1 MQPELMEI
9 ERLEFYTMEKRKLR
23 GGMIGG
29 GIGSFFG
36 PVHRMA
42 ATLDGQAE
50 YVCGAFSSDPE
61 KSHRS
66 GEALYLDPARVY
78 EDYRE
83 MAEKEAAMPLDRR
96 IDFVS
101 IVTPN
106 VYHFEAAKLSLEA
119 GFHVICDK
127 PMTGNLAE
135 AKALK
140 SIVAKSHKV
149 FALTHTYT
157 GYPMV
162 KQARYILQQGLL
174 GKINKVVVEYPQ
186 GWLAGFLESGV
197 TPATMWRTDPQK
209 AGVSLCMG
217 DIGIHAENL
226 GRYITGLEV
235 EKVCADISHFIPGNQ
250 LDDDANI
257 LIRYKGSAKG
267 VISASQISTGEEN
280 GLNIRVYGTK
290 LGISWNQEN
299 PNYLTVKSKE
309 GYTTT
314 YSKGNKMLCPAAQNA
329 SRLPPGHP
337 EGIIEA
343 LANIYLEAFRAIRD
357 GSAKRKNTLYDFP
370 TVDDGVIGM
379 AFVETVLA
387 GAASERKWLKMI
399 GTGV

>member
-1 MQPELMEI
+1 
-9 ERLEFYTMEKRKLR
+9 MEKRKLR

-29 GIGSFFG
+29 GIGAFFG

-50 YVCGAFSSDPE
+50 FVCGAFSANPV
-61 KSHRS
+61 KSKKS
-66 GEALYLDPARVY
+66 GQELYLAPERVY
-78 EDYRE
+78 GDYRE
-83 MAEKEAAMPLDRR
+83 MVAKESALPPDKR

-106 VYHFEAAKLSLEA
+106 VYHFEAAKLCLEA

-127 PMTGNLAE
+127 PMTCNLAE

-140 SIVAKSHKV
+140 AIVAKTHKV

-162 KQARYILQQGLL
+162 KQARYLVEQGTL

-235 EKVCADISHFIPGNQ
+235 EEVCADISHFIPGNP

-257 LIRYKGSAKG
+257 LVRYQGGAKG
-267 VISASQISTGEEN
+267 VITASQISTGEEN
-280 GLNIRVYGTK
+280 GLNIRVYGAK
-290 LGISWNQEN
+290 NGLYWNQEN
-299 PNYLTVKSKE
+299 PNYLAIRNPE
-309 GYTTT
+309 GYVTT
-314 YSKGNKMLCPAAQNA
+314 YSKGNKILCPAAQNA
-329 SRLPPGHP
+329 ARLPPGHP

-357 GSAKRKNTLYDFP
+357 SAAKRRKIAYDFP
-370 TVDDGVIGM
+370 DVNDGVTGM
-379 AFVETVLA
+379 AFVETALA
-387 GAASERKWLKMI
+387 SASSDRKWVKMLS
-399 GTGV
+399 TEK

>member
-1 MQPELMEI
+1 
-9 ERLEFYTMEKRKLR
+9 MEKRKLR

-50 YVCGAFSSDPE
+50 FVCGAFSSDPV
-61 KSHRS
+61 KSKKS
-66 GEALYLDPARVY
+66 GQELYLAPERVY
-78 EDYRE
+78 GDYRE
-83 MAEKEAAMPLDRR
+83 MVAKESALPPDKR

-106 VYHFEAAKLSLEA
+106 VYHFEAAKLCLEA

-127 PMTGNLAE
+127 PMTCNLAE

-140 SIVAKSHKV
+140 AIVAKTHKV

-162 KQARYILQQGLL
+162 KQARYLVEQGTL

-235 EKVCADISHFIPGNQ
+235 EEVCADISHFIPGNP

-257 LIRYKGSAKG
+257 LVRYQGGAKG
-267 VISASQISTGEEN
+267 VITASQISTGEEN
-280 GLNIRVYGTK
+280 GLNIRVYGAK
-290 LGISWNQEN
+290 NGLYWNQEN
-299 PNYLTVKSKE
+299 SNYLAIRNPE
-309 GYTTT
+309 GYVTT
-314 YSKGNKMLCPAAQNA
+314 YSKGNKILCPAAQNA
-329 SRLPPGHP
+329 ARLPPGHP

-357 GSAKRKNTLYDFP
+357 SAAKRRKIAYDFP
-370 TVDDGVIGM
+370 DVNDGVTGM
-379 AFVETVLA
+379 AFVETALA
-387 GAASERKWLKMI
+387 SASSDRKWVKMLS
-399 GTGV
+399 TEK

>member
-1 MQPELMEI
+1 
-9 ERLEFYTMEKRKLR
+9 MEKRKLR

-50 YVCGAFSSDPE
+50 FVCGAFSADPV
-61 KSHRS
+61 KSKKS
-66 GEALYLDPARVY
+66 GQELYLAPERVY
-78 EDYRE
+78 GDYRE
-83 MAEKEAAMPLDRR
+83 MVAKESALPPDKR

-106 VYHFEAAKLSLEA
+106 VYHFEAAKLCLEA

-127 PMTGNLAE
+127 PMTCNLAE

-140 SIVAKSHKV
+140 AIVAKTHKV

-162 KQARYILQQGLL
+162 KQARYLVEQGTL

-197 TPATMWRTDPQK
+197 TPATMWRTDRQK

-235 EKVCADISHFIPGNQ
+235 EEVCADISHFIPGNP

-257 LIRYKGSAKG
+257 LVRYQGGAKG
-267 VISASQISTGEEN
+267 VITASQISTGEEN
-280 GLNIRVYGTK
+280 GLNIRVYGAK
-290 LGISWNQEN
+290 NGLYWNQEN
-299 PNYLTVKSKE
+299 SNYLAIRNPE
-309 GYTTT
+309 GYVTT
-314 YSKGNKMLCPAAQNA
+314 YSKGNKILCPAAQNA
-329 SRLPPGHP
+329 ARLPPGHP

-357 GSAKRKNTLYDFP
+357 SAAKRRKTAYDFP
-370 TVDDGVIGM
+370 DVNDGVTGM
-379 AFVETVLA
+379 AFVETALA
-387 GAASERKWLKMI
+387 SASSDHKWVKMLS
-399 GTGV
+399 TEE

>member
-1 MQPELMEI
+1 
-9 ERLEFYTMEKRKLR
+9 MEKRKLR

-50 YVCGAFSSDPE
+50 FVCGAFSADPV
-61 KSHRS
+61 KSKKS
-66 GEALYLDPARVY
+66 GQELYLAPERVY
-78 EDYRE
+78 GDYRE
-83 MAEKEAAMPLDRR
+83 MVAKESALPPNKR

-106 VYHFEAAKLSLEA
+106 VYHFEAAKLCLEA

-127 PMTGNLAE
+127 PMTCNLAE

-140 SIVAKSHKV
+140 AIVAKTHKV

-162 KQARYILQQGLL
+162 KQARYLVEQGTL

-235 EKVCADISHFIPGNQ
+235 EEVCADISHFIPGNP

-257 LIRYKGSAKG
+257 LVRYQGGAKG
-267 VISASQISTGEEN
+267 VITASQISTGEEN
-280 GLNIRVYGTK
+280 GLNIRVYGAK
-290 LGISWNQEN
+290 NGLYWNQEN
-299 PNYLTVKSKE
+299 SNYLAIRNPE
-309 GYTTT
+309 GYVTT
-314 YSKGNKMLCPAAQNA
+314 YSKGNKILCPAAQNA
-329 SRLPPGHP
+329 ARLPPGHP

-357 GSAKRKNTLYDFP
+357 SAAKRRKTAYDFP
-370 TVDDGVIGM
+370 DVNDGVTGM
-379 AFVETVLA
+379 AFVETALA
-387 GAASERKWLKMI
+387 SASSDRKWVKMLS
-399 GTGV
+399 TEK

>member
-1 MQPELMEI
+1 
-9 ERLEFYTMEKRKLR
+9 MEKRKLR

-50 YVCGAFSSDPE
+50 FVCGAFSADPV
-61 KSHRS
+61 KSKKS
-66 GEALYLDPARVY
+66 GQELYLAPERVY
-78 EDYRE
+78 GDYRE
-83 MAEKEAAMPLDRR
+83 MVAKESALPPDKR

-106 VYHFEAAKLSLEA
+106 VYHFEAAKLCLEA

-127 PMTGNLAE
+127 PMTCNLAE

-140 SIVAKSHKV
+140 AIVAKTHKV

-162 KQARYILQQGLL
+162 KQARYLVEQGTL

-235 EKVCADISHFIPGNQ
+235 EEVCADISHFIPGNP

-257 LIRYKGSAKG
+257 LVRYQGGAKG
-267 VISASQISTGEEN
+267 VITASQISTGEEN
-280 GLNIRVYGTK
+280 GLNIRVYGAK
-290 LGISWNQEN
+290 NGLYWNQEN
-299 PNYLTVKSKE
+299 PNYLAIRNPE
-309 GYTTT
+309 GYGTT
-314 YSKGNKMLCPAAQNA
+314 YSKGNKILCPAAQNA
-329 SRLPPGHP
+329 ARLPPGHP

-357 GSAKRKNTLYDFP
+357 SAAKRRKIAYDFP
-370 TVDDGVIGM
+370 DVNDGVTGM
-379 AFVETVLA
+379 AFVETALA
-387 GAASERKWLKMI
+387 SASSDRKWVKMLS
-399 GTGV
+399 TEK

>member
-1 MQPELMEI
+1 
-9 ERLEFYTMEKRKLR
+9 MEKRKLR
-23 GGMIGG
+23 GGMVGG

-50 YVCGAFSSDPE
+50 FVCGAFSADPV
-61 KSHRS
+61 KSKKS
-66 GEALYLDPARVY
+66 GQELYLAPERVY
-78 EDYRE
+78 GDYRE
-83 MAEKEAAMPLDRR
+83 MVAKESALPPDKR

-106 VYHFEAAKLSLEA
+106 VYHFEAAKLCLEA

-127 PMTGNLAE
+127 PMTCNLAE

-140 SIVAKSHKV
+140 AIVAKTHKV

-162 KQARYILQQGLL
+162 KQARYLVEQGTL

-235 EKVCADISHFIPGNQ
+235 EEVCADISHFIPGNP

-257 LIRYKGSAKG
+257 LVRYQGGAKG
-267 VISASQISTGEEN
+267 VITASQISTGEEN
-280 GLNIRVYGTK
+280 GLNIRVYGAK
-290 LGISWNQEN
+290 NGLYWNQEN
-299 PNYLTVKSKE
+299 SNYLAIRNPE
-309 GYTTT
+309 GYVTT
-314 YSKGNKMLCPAAQNA
+314 YSKGNKILCPAAQNA
-329 SRLPPGHP
+329 ARLPPGHP

-357 GSAKRKNTLYDFP
+357 SAAKRRKTAYDFP
-370 TVDDGVIGM
+370 DVNDGVTGM
-379 AFVETVLA
+379 AFVETALA
-387 GAASERKWLKMI
+387 SASSDHKWVKMLS
-399 GTGV
+399 TEE

>member
-1 MQPELMEI
+1 
-9 ERLEFYTMEKRKLR
+9 MEKRKLR
-23 GGMIGG
+23 GGMVGG

-42 ATLDGQAE
+42 AELDGQAE
-50 YVCGAFSSDPE
+50 YVCGALSADPR
-61 KSHRS
+61 KSKKS
-66 GEALYLDPARVY
+66 GAALYLDPARVY
-78 EDYRE
+78 KDYQE
-83 MAEKEAAMPLDRR
+83 MAVKEAALPADER
-96 IDFVS
+96 IDFVT

-106 VYHFEAAKLSLEA
+106 FTHFDAASTFLEA
-119 GFHVICDK
+119 GFHVVCDK
-127 PMTGNLAE
+127 PMTCNLAE
-135 AKALK
+135 AKKLK
-140 SIVAKSHKV
+140 SIVAKTGKV

-162 KQARYILQQGLL
+162 KQARYFIQQGLL
-174 GKINKVVVEYPQ
+174 GEINKVVVEYPQ
-186 GWLAGFLESGV
+186 GWLANFLDEGV
-197 TPATMWRTDPQK
+197 TTTTMWRTDPKK

-226 GRYITGLEV
+226 GRYVTGLKI
-235 EKVCADISHFIPGNQ
+235 EKLCADLSHYIPGNQ
-250 LDDDANI
+250 LDDDGNI
-257 LIRYKGSAKG
+257 LVNYKGGAKG
-267 VISASQISTGEEN
+267 IVYASQISTGEEN

-357 GSAKRKNTLYDFP
+357 GSAKRKNTVYDFP

>member
-1 MQPELMEI
+1 
-9 ERLEFYTMEKRKLR
+9 MEKRKLR

-50 YVCGAFSSDPE
+50 FVCGAFSADPV
-61 KSHRS
+61 KSKKS
-66 GEALYLDPARVY
+66 GQELYLAPERVY
-78 EDYRE
+78 GDYRE
-83 MAEKEAAMPLDRR
+83 MVAKESALPPDKR

-106 VYHFEAAKLSLEA
+106 VYHFEAAKLCLEA

-127 PMTGNLAE
+127 PMTCNLAE

-140 SIVAKSHKV
+140 AIVAKTHKV

-162 KQARYILQQGLL
+162 KQARYLVEQGTL

-235 EKVCADISHFIPGNQ
+235 EEVCADISHFIPGNP

-257 LIRYKGSAKG
+257 LVRYQGGAKG
-267 VISASQISTGEEN
+267 VITASQISTGEEN
-280 GLNIRVYGTK
+280 GLNIRVYGAK
-290 LGISWNQEN
+290 NGLYWNQEN
-299 PNYLTVKSKE
+299 SNYLAIRNPE
-309 GYTTT
+309 GYVTT
-314 YSKGNKMLCPAAQNA
+314 YSKGNKILCPAAQNA
-329 SRLPPGHP
+329 ACLPPGHP

-343 LANIYLEAFRAIRD
+343 LANIYLETFRAIRD
-357 GSAKRKNTLYDFP
+357 GAGKRKNTVYDFP
-370 TVDDGVIGM
+370 TVDDGVAGM
-379 AFVETVLA
+379 AFVETALTS
-387 GAASERKWLKMI
+387 ASSDRKWVKMLS
-399 GTGV
+399 TEK

>member
-1 MQPELMEI
+1 
-9 ERLEFYTMEKRKLR
+9 MEKRKLR

-50 YVCGAFSSDPE
+50 YVCGVFSSDAA
-61 KSHRS
+61 KSKKS
-66 GEALYLDPARVY
+66 GEALYLAPSRVY
-78 EDYRE
+78 SDYKE
-83 MAEKEAAMPLDRR
+83 MAEKEAAMPPDKR

-106 VYHFEAAKLSLEA
+106 VYHFDAAKLFLEA
-119 GFHVICDK
+119 GFDVICDK
-127 PMTGNLAE
+127 PMTCNLAE
-135 AKALK
+135 AKELK
-140 SIVAKSHKV
+140 TIVDKSHKV

-162 KQARYILQQGLL
+162 KQARFMVKQGLL

-197 TPATMWRTDPQK
+197 TAATMWRTDPQK
-209 AGVSLCMG
+209 AGVSLCLG

-226 GRYITGLEV
+226 GRYITGLEI
-235 EKVCADISHFIPGNQ
+235 EKVCADISHYIPGNQ

-257 LIRYKGSAKG
+257 LVRYRGGAKG
-267 VISASQISTGEEN
+267 IVSASQISTGEEN

-290 LGISWNQEN
+290 LGLYWNQEN
-299 PNYLTVKSKE
+299 PNYLTVKNKE
-309 GYTTT
+309 RYTTT
-314 YSKGNKMLCPAAQNA
+314 YSKGNKILCPAAQNA
-329 SRLPPGHP
+329 ARLPPGHP

-343 LANIYLEAFRAIRD
+343 LANIYLEAFRAIRE
-357 GSAKRKNTLYDFP
+357 SAANRKKTAYDFP
-370 TVDDGVIGM
+370 TVNDGVTGM

-387 GAASERKWLKMI
+387 DAASDRKWVKMLP
-399 GTGV
+399 TAKQR

>member
-1 MQPELMEI
+1 
-9 ERLEFYTMEKRKLR
+9 MEKRKLR

-42 ATLDGQAE
+42 ATLDGHAE

-61 KSHRS
+61 KSRRS
-66 GEALYLDPARVY
+66 GRELYLAPDRVY
-78 EDYRE
+78 RDYQE
-83 MAEKEAAMPLDRR
+83 MVAKESALPSEKR

-106 VYHFEAAKLSLEA
+106 VYHFDAAKLCLEA

-127 PMTGNLAE
+127 PMTCSLAE

-140 SIVAKSHKV
+140 SLVAKTHKV

-162 KQARYILQQGLL
+162 KQARYLLQQGTL

-197 TPATMWRTDPQK
+197 TAATMWRTDPQK
-209 AGVSLCMG
+209 AGISLCLG

-226 GRYITGLEV
+226 GRYITGLEINA
-235 EKVCADISHFIPGNQ
+235 VCADISHFIPGNQ

-257 LIRYKGSAKG
+257 LVSYHGGAKG
-267 VISASQISTGEEN
+267 VITASQISTGEEN
-280 GLNIRVYGTK
+280 GLNIRVYGAK
-290 LGISWNQEN
+290 NGLYWNQEN
-299 PNYLTVKSKE
+299 PNYLIIRNRE

-314 YSKGNKMLCPAAQNA
+314 YSKGNKLLCPAAQNA
-329 SRLPPGHP
+329 TRLPPGHP

-357 GSAKRKNTLYDFP
+357 GAAKRKNTVYDFP
-370 TVDDGVIGM
+370 NVDNGVTGM
-379 AFVETVLA
+379 AFMETALA
-387 GAASERKWLKMI
+387 SASSDRKWVKMLP
-399 GTGV
+399 TGK

>member
-1 MQPELMEI
+1 
-9 ERLEFYTMEKRKLR
+9 MEKRKLR

-42 ATLDGQAE
+42 ATLDNQAE
-50 YVCGAFSSDPE
+50 YVCGVFSSDPA
-61 KSHRS
+61 KSRRS

-78 EDYRE
+78 TDYQQ
-83 MAEKEAAMPLDRR
+83 MAEKEGAMPPDKR

-106 VYHFEAAKLSLEA
+106 VYHFQAAGLFLKA
-119 GFHVICDK
+119 GFHVVCDK
-127 PMTGNLAE
+127 PMTCNLTE
-135 AKALK
+135 AKELK
-140 SIVAKSHKV
+140 LIADKSRKV

-162 KQARYILQQGLL
+162 KQARYMAQQGLL

-197 TPATMWRTDPQK
+197 SAATMWRTDPQK
-209 AGVSLCMG
+209 AGISLCMG

-235 EKVCADISHFIPGNQ
+235 EKVGADLSRYLPGNL
-250 LDDDANI
+250 LDDDVNI
-257 LIRYKGSAKG
+257 LVNYKGGAKG
-267 VISASQISTGEEN
+267 IISASQISTGEEN
-280 GLNIRVYGTK
+280 GLNILVYGTK
-290 LGISWNQEN
+290 LSIYWNQEN
-299 PNYLTVKSKE
+299 PNYLVVKNKE

-314 YSKGNKMLCPAAQNA
+314 YSKGNKILCRDAQNA
-329 SRLPPGHP
+329 ARLPAGHP

-343 LANIYLEAFRAIRD
+343 LANIYMESFRAMRD
-357 GSAKRKNTLYDFP
+357 GSAKRKNTVYDFP
-370 TVDDGVIGM
+370 TVNDGVTGM

-387 GAASERKWLKMI
+387 SAASDRKWTKMLE
-399 GTGV
+399 

>member
-1 MQPELMEI
+1 
-9 ERLEFYTMEKRKLR
+9 MEKRKLR

-50 YVCGAFSSDPE
+50 FVCGAFSADPV
-61 KSHRS
+61 KSKKS
-66 GEALYLDPARVY
+66 GQELYLAPERVY
-78 EDYRE
+78 GDYRE
-83 MAEKEAAMPLDRR
+83 MVAKESALPPDKR

-106 VYHFEAAKLSLEA
+106 VYHFEAAKLCLEA

-127 PMTGNLAE
+127 PMTCNLAE

-140 SIVAKSHKV
+140 AIVAKTHKV

-162 KQARYILQQGLL
+162 KQARYLVEQGTL

-235 EKVCADISHFIPGNQ
+235 EEVCADISHFIPGNP

-257 LIRYKGSAKG
+257 LVRYQGGAKG
-267 VISASQISTGEEN
+267 VITASQISTGEEN
-280 GLNIRVYGTK
+280 GLNIRVYGAK
-290 LGISWNQEN
+290 NGLYWNQEN
-299 PNYLTVKSKE
+299 SNYLAIRNPE
-309 GYTTT
+309 GYVTT
-314 YSKGNKMLCPAAQNA
+314 YSKGNKILCPAAQNA
-329 SRLPPGHP
+329 ARLPPGHP

-357 GSAKRKNTLYDFP
+357 SAAKRRKIAYDFP
-370 TVDDGVIGM
+370 DVNDGVTGM
-379 AFVETVLA
+379 AFVETALA
-387 GAASERKWLKMI
+387 SASSDRKWVKMLS
-399 GTGV
+399 TEK

>member
-1 MQPELMEI
+1 
-9 ERLEFYTMEKRKLR
+9 MEKRKLR

-50 YVCGAFSSDPE
+50 YVCGAFSSDPG
-61 KSHRS
+61 KSRRS

-78 EDYRE
+78 KDYRE
-83 MAEKEAAMPLDRR
+83 MAAKESALPSDER

-106 VYHFEAAKLSLEA
+106 VYHFEAAKLCLEA

-127 PMTGNLAE
+127 PMTFNLAE

-140 SIVAKSHKV
+140 SIVDKTHKV

-162 KQARYILQQGLL
+162 KQARFLVQQGAL

-197 TPATMWRTDPQK
+197 TAATMWRTDPQK

>member
-1 MQPELMEI
+1 
-9 ERLEFYTMEKRKLR
+9 MEKRKLH

-42 ATLDGQAE
+42 AALDGQAE
-50 YVCGAFSSDPE
+50 YVCGAFSADPA
-61 KSHRS
+61 KSRRS
-66 GEALYLDPARVY
+66 GEALYLAPERVY
-78 EDYRE
+78 KDYRE
-83 MAEKEAAMPLDRR
+83 MVAKESALPPENR

-106 VYHFEAAKLSLEA
+106 VYHFEAAKLCMEA

-127 PMTGNLAE
+127 PMTGNMAE
-135 AKALK
+135 AIQLK
-140 SIVAKSHKV
+140 SIVDKSHKV

-162 KQARYILQQGLL
+162 KQARFLVQQGIL

-197 TPATMWRTDPQK
+197 TAATMWRTDPQK
-209 AGVSLCMG
+209 AGVSLCIG

-226 GRYITGLEV
+226 GRYITGLKV
-235 EKVCADISHFIPGNQ
+235 EKVCADVSHFIPGNQ
-250 LDDDANI
+250 LDDDADI
-257 LIRYKGSAKG
+257 LVRYTGGVKGM
-267 VISASQISTGEEN
+267 ISASQISTGEEN

-290 LGISWNQEN
+290 LGLYWNQEN
-299 PNYLTVKSKE
+299 PNYLTVRNRE
-309 GYTTT
+309 GYITT
-314 YSKGNKMLCPAAQNA
+314 YSKGNKILCPAAQNA
-329 SRLPPGHP
+329 ARLPPGHP

-357 GSAKRKNTLYDFP
+357 GAATRRKTVYDFP
-370 TVDDGVIGM
+370 DVNDGVTGM
-379 AFVETVLA
+379 AFVETALA
-387 GAASERKWLKMI
+387 SASSDRKWVKMLP
-399 GTGV
+399 TEK

>member
-1 MQPELMEI
+1 
-9 ERLEFYTMEKRKLR
+9 MEKRKLR

-50 YVCGAFSSDPE
+50 FVCGAFSANPV
-61 KSHRS
+61 KSKKS
-66 GEALYLDPARVY
+66 GQELYLAPERVY
-78 EDYRE
+78 GDYRE
-83 MAEKEAAMPLDRR
+83 MVAKESALPPDKR

-106 VYHFEAAKLSLEA
+106 VYHFEAAKLCLEA

-127 PMTGNLAE
+127 PMTCNLAE

-140 SIVAKSHKV
+140 AIVAKTHKV

-162 KQARYILQQGLL
+162 KQARYLVEQGTL

-235 EKVCADISHFIPGNQ
+235 EEVCADISHFIPGNP

-257 LIRYKGSAKG
+257 LVRYQGGAKG
-267 VISASQISTGEEN
+267 VITASQISTGEEN
-280 GLNIRVYGTK
+280 GLNIRVYGAK
-290 LGISWNQEN
+290 NGLYWNQEN
-299 PNYLTVKSKE
+299 SNYLAIRNPE
-309 GYTTT
+309 GYVTT
-314 YSKGNKMLCPAAQNA
+314 YSKGNKILCPAAQNA
-329 SRLPPGHP
+329 ARLPPGHP

-357 GSAKRKNTLYDFP
+357 SAAKRRKTAYDFP
-370 TVDDGVIGM
+370 DVNDGVTGM
-379 AFVETVLA
+379 AFVETALA
-387 GAASERKWLKMI
+387 SASSDRKWVKMLS
-399 GTGV
+399 TEK

>member
-1 MQPELMEI
+1 
-9 ERLEFYTMEKRKLR
+9 MEKRKLR

-50 YVCGAFSSDPE
+50 FVCGAFSADPV
-61 KSHRS
+61 KSKKS
-66 GEALYLDPARVY
+66 GQELYLAPERVY
-78 EDYRE
+78 GDYRE
-83 MAEKEAAMPLDRR
+83 MVAKESALPPNKR

-106 VYHFEAAKLSLEA
+106 VYHFEAAKLCLEA

-127 PMTGNLAE
+127 PMTCNLAE

-140 SIVAKSHKV
+140 AIVAKTHKV

-162 KQARYILQQGLL
+162 KQARYLVEQGTL

-235 EKVCADISHFIPGNQ
+235 EEVCADISHFIPGNP

-257 LIRYKGSAKG
+257 LVRYQGGAKG
-267 VISASQISTGEEN
+267 VITASQISTGEEN
-280 GLNIRVYGTK
+280 GLNIRVYGAK
-290 LGISWNQEN
+290 NGLYWNQEN
-299 PNYLTVKSKE
+299 SNYLAIRNPE
-309 GYTTT
+309 GYVTT
-314 YSKGNKMLCPAAQNA
+314 YSKGNKILCPAAQNA
-329 SRLPPGHP
+329 ARLPPGHP

-357 GSAKRKNTLYDFP
+357 SAAKRRKIAYDFP
-370 TVDDGVIGM
+370 DVNDGVTGM
-379 AFVETVLA
+379 AFVETALA
-387 GAASERKWLKMI
+387 SASSDRKWVKMLS
-399 GTGV
+399 TEK

>member
-1 MQPELMEI
+1 
-9 ERLEFYTMEKRKLR
+9 MEKRKLR
-23 GGMIGG
+23 GGMVGG

-50 YVCGAFSSDPE
+50 YVCGAFSLDPV
-61 KSHRS
+61 KSRRS
-66 GEALYLDPARVY
+66 GEALYLSPSRVY
-78 EDYRE
+78 ADYKE
-83 MAEKEAAMPLDRR
+83 MAECEAAMPPDKR

-106 VYHFEAAKLSLEA
+106 VYHFEAARLFLEA
-119 GFHVICDK
+119 GINVICDK
-127 PMTGNLAE
+127 PMTSNLAE
-135 AKALK
+135 AKKLK
-140 SIVAKSHKV
+140 SIVDKSHKV

-162 KQARYILQQGLL
+162 KQARYMVQQGLP
-174 GKINKVVVEYPQ
+174 GKINKVMVEYPQ

-197 TPATMWRTDPQK
+197 TPATMWRTDPKQ
-209 AGVSLCMG
+209 AGISLCMG

-235 EKVCADISHFIPGNQ
+235 ERLCADISRFIPGNR
-250 LDDDANI
+250 LDDDCNI
-257 LIRYKGSAKG
+257 LVNYKGGAKG
-267 VISASQISTGEEN
+267 TICVSQIATGDEN

-290 LGISWNQEN
+290 LGLYWNQEN
-299 PNYLTVKSKE
+299 PNYLIVKNKE

-314 YSKGNKMLCPAAQNA
+314 YSKGNKILCQDAQNA
-329 SRLPPGHP
+329 ARLPPGHP

-357 GSAKRKNTLYDFP
+357 GNAKRKNTVYDYP
-370 TVDDGVIGM
+370 MVNDGVTGM
-379 AFVETVLA
+379 AFVETALA
-387 GAASERKWLKMI
+387 SAASDRKWVEMLQ
-399 GTGV
+399 

>member
-1 MQPELMEI
+1 
-9 ERLEFYTMEKRKLR
+9 MEKRKLR

-29 GIGSFFG
+29 GIGAFFG

-50 YVCGAFSSDPE
+50 FVCGAFSADPV
-61 KSHRS
+61 KSKKS
-66 GEALYLDPARVY
+66 GQELYLAPERVY
-78 EDYRE
+78 GDYRE
-83 MAEKEAAMPLDRR
+83 MVAKESALPPDKR

-106 VYHFEAAKLSLEA
+106 VYHFEAAKLCLEA

-127 PMTGNLAE
+127 PMTCNLAE

-140 SIVAKSHKV
+140 AIIAKTHKV

-162 KQARYILQQGLL
+162 KQARYLVEQGTL

-235 EKVCADISHFIPGNQ
+235 EEVCADISHFIPGNP

-257 LIRYKGSAKG
+257 LVRYQGGAKG
-267 VISASQISTGEEN
+267 VITASQISTGEEN
-280 GLNIRVYGTK
+280 GLNIRVYGAK
-290 LGISWNQEN
+290 NGLYWNQEN
-299 PNYLTVKSKE
+299 PNYLAIRNPE
-309 GYTTT
+309 GYGTT
-314 YSKGNKMLCPAAQNA
+314 YSKGNKILCPAAQNA
-329 SRLPPGHP
+329 ARLPPGHP

-357 GSAKRKNTLYDFP
+357 SAAKRRKTAYDFP
-370 TVDDGVIGM
+370 DVNDGVTGM
-379 AFVETVLA
+379 AFVETALA
-387 GAASERKWLKMI
+387 SASSDRKWVKMLS
-399 GTGV
+399 TEK

>member
-1 MQPELMEI
+1 
-9 ERLEFYTMEKRKLR
+9 MEKRKLR

-50 YVCGAFSSDPE
+50 YVCGAFS
-61 KSHRS
+61 
-66 GEALYLDPARVY
+66 ADPAKSRKSGAELFLVPSRVY
-78 EDYRE
+78 SDYQE
-83 MAEKEAAMPLDRR
+83 MAEKEAAMPPDKR

-106 VYHFEAAKLSLEA
+106 VYHFDAAKLFLEA

-127 PMTGNLAE
+127 PMTCNLAE

-140 SIVAKSHKV
+140 TIAARSHKV

-162 KQARYILQQGLL
+162 KQARFMVKQGLL

-197 TPATMWRTDPQK
+197 TAATMWRTDPQK
-209 AGVSLCMG
+209 AGISLCMG

-235 EKVCADISHFIPGNQ
+235 EEVCADISHFIPGNQ

-257 LIRYKGSAKG
+257 LVRYQGGAKG
-267 VISASQISTGEEN
+267 IVSASQI
-280 GLNIRVYGTK
+280 
-290 LGISWNQEN
+290 
-299 PNYLTVKSKE
+299 
-309 GYTTT
+309 
-314 YSKGNKMLCPAAQNA
+314 
-329 SRLPPGHP
+329 
-337 EGIIEA
+337 
-343 LANIYLEAFRAIRD
+343 
-357 GSAKRKNTLYDFP
+357 
-370 TVDDGVIGM
+370 
-379 AFVETVLA
+379 
-387 GAASERKWLKMI
+387 
-399 GTGV
+399 

>member
-1 MQPELMEI
+1 
-9 ERLEFYTMEKRKLR
+9 
-23 GGMIGG
+23 
-29 GIGSFFG
+29 
-36 PVHRMA
+36 MA

-50 YVCGAFSSDPE
+50 FVCGAFSADPV
-61 KSHRS
+61 KSKKS
-66 GEALYLDPARVY
+66 GQELYLAPERVY
-78 EDYRE
+78 GDYRE
-83 MAEKEAAMPLDRR
+83 MVAKESALPPDKR

-106 VYHFEAAKLSLEA
+106 VYHFEAAKLCLEA

-127 PMTGNLAE
+127 PMTCNLAE

-140 SIVAKSHKV
+140 AIVAKTHKV

-162 KQARYILQQGLL
+162 KQARYLVEQGTL

-235 EKVCADISHFIPGNQ
+235 EEVCADISHFIPGNP

-257 LIRYKGSAKG
+257 LVRYQGGAKG
-267 VISASQISTGEEN
+267 VITASQISTGEEN
-280 GLNIRVYGTK
+280 GLNIRVYGAK
-290 LGISWNQEN
+290 NGLYWNQEN
-299 PNYLTVKSKE
+299 SNYLAIRNPE
-309 GYTTT
+309 GYVTT
-314 YSKGNKMLCPAAQNA
+314 YSKGNKILCPAAQNA
-329 SRLPPGHP
+329 ARLPPGHP

-357 GSAKRKNTLYDFP
+357 SAAKRRKTAYDFP
-370 TVDDGVIGM
+370 DVNDGVTGM
-379 AFVETVLA
+379 AFVETALA
-387 GAASERKWLKMI
+387 SASSDRKWVKMLS
-399 GTGV
+399 TEK